1 MARDMYLVGVDEEEL
16 KPDPKPEGPKT
27 PKGKW
32 ENYWYHYKW
41 HTIGALF
48 IVVVLA
54 ITIGQMVNR
63 DDPDY
68 TIMLVT
74 ENGVPEGAV
83 QRFAAELEAVGR
95 DLDGDGKVEV
105 QVMPITMG
113 QGQLAAASAQQMVVH
128 IAAADV
134 LFFAFEP
141 AYYEQYVTKNT
152 TEEYQFLAKI
162 GVEDTG
168 IFDDGRAWNWK
179 NYTRRTQDALLSEY
193 MPEDLYFGVR
203 DAVGAADKKDA
214 VKMRDECLELL
225 RAFITDTPLPK
236 ETPVSSAAE

>member
-1 MARDMYLVGVDEEEL
+1 
-16 KPDPKPEGPKT
+16 
-27 PKGKW
+27 
-32 ENYWYHYKW
+32 
-41 HTIGALF
+41 
-48 IVVVLA
+48 
-54 ITIGQMVNR
+54 MVNR

-152 TEEYQFLAKI
+152 TEEYHFLAKI
-162 GVEDTG
+162 GVEDAG

-236 ETPVSSAAE
+236 ETPVSPLRNKPERIRKDSEASCEAICEGGRVPRPPPFPAQGAWASPTGR